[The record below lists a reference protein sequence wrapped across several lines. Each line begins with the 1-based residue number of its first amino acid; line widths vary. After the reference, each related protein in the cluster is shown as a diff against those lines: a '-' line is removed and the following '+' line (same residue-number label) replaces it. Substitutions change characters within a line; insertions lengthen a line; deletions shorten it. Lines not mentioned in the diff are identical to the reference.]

1 MRTDVGGRMPYMT
14 RTVTL
19 PGGTALPLIGFGTW
33 QLRPKTAYESVRA
46 ALDIGYRHI
55 DTATL
60 YQNEADVGRAVK
72 DDGVDREQVFITT
85 KLRPQDARRARRALE
100 SSLRL
105 LGTDYVDLW
114 LIHWPTGREEFVSTW
129 RELLSAREAGLVR
142 NVGVSNYSPAQ
153 IDHLTE
159 ATGQQPA
166 VNQISWSPAQ
176 HDPVLLDEHRR
187 RGVVVEGYSGLK
199 NTDLHDPVLTE
210 IAQRHGATPAQ
221 VVLRWHLEHDIV
233 ILPRSSRREH
243 IAANFDLEGFGL
255 TKEDVTAID
264 AMARTA

>member
-1 MRTDVGGRMPYMT
+1 MT
-14 RTVTL
+14 LTVNL

-33 QLRPKTAYESVRA
+33 QLRSTAAYESVRA
-46 ALDIGYRHI
+46 ALDIGYRHV

-72 DDGVDREQVFITT
+72 DSGVDRGQIFITT
-85 KLRPQDARRARRALE
+85 KLRPQDARNARRTLE

-114 LIHWPTGREEFVSTW
+114 LIHWPAGQEELVSTW
-129 RELLSAREAGLVR
+129 RELVSAKDAGLIR
-142 NVGVSNYSPAQ
+142 NAGVSNYSPAQ
-153 IDHLTE
+153 IDLLTE

-176 HDPVLLDEHRR
+176 HDPALLDEHRR

-199 NTDLHDPVLTE
+199 NTDLLNPVLTE
-210 IAQRHGATPAQ
+210 IAQRHGVTPAQ

-233 ILPRSSRREH
+233 ILPRSSHRER
-243 IAANFDLEGFGL
+243 IAANFDLDGFDL
-255 TKEDVTAID
+255 TKEDVASID
-264 AMARTA
+264 TLARTG

>member
-1 MRTDVGGRMPYMT
+1 MLRMT
-14 RTVTL
+14 KTVNL

-33 QLRPKTAYESVRA
+33 QLRPKTAYESVRT
-46 ALDIGYRHI
+46 ALDIGYRHV

-60 YQNEADVGRAVK
+60 YRNESDVGSAVK
-72 DDGVDREQVFITT
+72 DSGVDREEVFLTT
-85 KLRPQDARRARRALE
+85 KLRPQDARHARRTLE

-114 LIHWPTGREEFVSTW
+114 LIHWPTGQNELVSTW
-129 RELLSAREAGLVR
+129 QELLSAKDAGLAR

-153 IDHLTE
+153 IDLLTK

-166 VNQISWSPAQ
+166 VNQIPWSPAE
-176 HDPVLLDEHRR
+176 HDPALLTEHRD

-199 NTDLHDPVLTE
+199 NTDLRNPVLTE
-210 IAQRHGATPAQ
+210 IAGRHAVTPAQ

-233 ILPRSSRREH
+233 VLPRSSRPER
-243 IAANFDLEGFGL
+243 IATNFDLYGFDL
-255 TKEDVTAID
+255 TAEDVAAID
-264 AMARTA
+264 ALTRAG